1 MYIFYTGSRFIVPFK
16 IAFSQP
22 PVPHAKPPTPS
33 KETLDLTP
41 PLIQISLPGDSSP
54 ESAERLG
61 EVLEKL
67 RRDGWGVVCTGQAV
81 HNLRDLRESRGVLR
95 FERRR
100 RTLSEEIRVAH
111 VFA

>member
-1 MYIFYTGSRFIVPFK
+1 MYICYTGSRFIVPFK

-61 EVLEKL
+61 EVLGKL

-81 HNLRDLRESRGVLR
+81 HNLRELGEPVWRPRQTVDPFKKL
-95 FERRR
+95 
-100 RTLSEEIRVAH
+100 TADP
-111 VFA
+111 